1 MVTQTR
7 RSGRRAQ
14 AWLAVVALL
23 ALALAATSGLIAP
36 TAEAKGKPPRPTP
49 TASPTPTPTPTPPP
63 TEPAAVSILGT
74 WHCSDDSCTWGR
86 VRDVGEFDAMN
97 HWLVDRDGTGPSAQ
111 PSVNLVVL
119 SFVNPLTLQTR
130 VGVQGGVVVGD
141 PLAGIPVGMTPAIVD
156 YFTGHGVRVMLSIG
170 GITYTD
176 DWNAAL
182 ALGGYDLGL
191 KAAAVADALGVGIEI
206 DYEEN
211 TDPNLLELEQ
221 LIRAYR
227 SVHPFDPSDPAM
239 PHRLTID
246 VAAGDRW
253 LIALNRKATADWL
266 RSADHPAGQ
275 DPAIALDWANAMV
288 PARQPSVDKA
298 IASWQEHVDGKPQYA
313 PPVPPLA
320 PAKFTG
326 GLYLAEGN
334 SVRPE
339 CTDFASSL
347 LAATESFVRTVPPN
361 GAGTTAGMLGWMLWA
376 AEKPSTRGVGTQPPN
391 TCEGGMGTAASEF
404 EISIPMTVLRQE

>member
-1 MVTQTR
+1 MTRTR
-7 RSGRRAQ
+7 RSGWRAQ
-14 AWLAVVALL
+14 AWLAVAALL
-23 ALALAATSGLIAP
+23 ALALATTSGLA
-36 TAEAKGKPPRPTP
+36 TANVEARGMPPRPTP
-49 TASPTPTPTPTPPP
+49 TASPSPTPTPPP
-63 TEPAAVSILGT
+63 AAPAEVSVLGA
-74 WHCSDDSCTWGR
+74 WHCSDDYCTWGR
-86 VRDVGEFDAMN
+86 VRDVVEFDAMN
-97 HWLVDRDGTGPSAQ
+97 HWLVDRDPSPAVGP

-119 SFVNPLTLQTR
+119 SFVNPLILQTR
-130 VGVQGGVVVGD
+130 VAVQGGAVVGD
-141 PLAGIPVGMTPAIVD
+141 PVAGIPVGMTREIVE

-182 ALGGYDLGL
+182 AMGGRDLGL
-191 KAAAVADALGVGIEI
+191 KAAAVAEVLGVGIEI

-211 TDPNLLELEQ
+211 TDPNLVELEEF
-221 LIRAYR
+221 IRAYR
-227 SVHPFDPSDPAM
+227 SVHAFDPAAAAM
-239 PHRLTID
+239 PRRLTID
-246 VAAGDRW
+246 IAAGDRW

-266 RSADHPAGQ
+266 RGTDHPLGQ

-288 PARQPSVDKA
+288 PARQPSADKA

-326 GLYLAEGN
+326 GLYLAEGS

-339 CTDFASSL
+339 CTDCASSL
-347 LAATESFVRTVPPN
+347 LAATESYVRAVPPN

-391 TCEGGMGTAASEF
+391 GCEGGMGVAASKF
-404 EISIPMTVLRQE
+404 EIPIPMTVLRQE